1 MHNLSMK
8 PYRKTYIITF
18 LMAHKWDKEVMNT
31 GGNESDDID
40 THFEQCKASDGK
52 GSHVQNLSVTAQC
65 PSL

>member
-31 GGNESDDID
+31 GENESDDID
-40 THFEQCKASDGK
+40 IHFEQCKASDGK
-52 GSHVQNLSVTAQC
+52 DSHL
-65 PSL
+65 